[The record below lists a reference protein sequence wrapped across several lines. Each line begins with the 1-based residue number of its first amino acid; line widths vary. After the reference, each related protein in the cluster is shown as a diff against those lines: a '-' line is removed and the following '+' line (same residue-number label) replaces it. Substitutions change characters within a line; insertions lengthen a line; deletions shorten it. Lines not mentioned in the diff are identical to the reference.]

1 MLQEVAVLA
10 ELAVHRP
17 KLVPPLDDA
26 MRLVDREQRDRA
38 ARLPQGSHQRAEP
51 LGRAVQ
57 QPNAPVERRIEDGAS
72 LGGGE
77 QAVQI
82 GRGDSAAPQP
92 VGRTASTLWP
102 ASSGPSTRT

>member
-1 MLQEVAVLA
+1 
-10 ELAVHRP
+10 
-17 KLVPPLDDA
+17 

-92 VGRTASTLWP
+92 AHLILHQRDEGRDDECQTL
-102 ASSGPSTRT
+102 GHERG